1 MKKMIILIV
10 IFTIAYI
17 SLYAGDD
24 LSGSLTNLY
33 QDIGEAYTSPIVTGF
48 GTTINSG
55 WFHDSAREVD
65 FGLDLE
71 YGFVVMGSFFPE
83 SEKTFEATGD
93 IMFGRND
100 AETLTTFLFGDSLQY
115 IQDYLINTIMA
126 QNIEVGIS
134 GPTIVGSAEDSIYI
148 VFPEQD
154 FIVIVPETGD
164 EIPVTVPEQIIVIPV
179 GGVLEELTMLPYFTT
194 QLSLGTIYGTK
205 LIFRFIPI
213 SDSEDDMGNF
223 GYFGIGIQHNP
234 NSWLHKDLPVDI
246 SASIF
251 TQKLSIGDILT
262 VDSTALGV
270 NISKTLGYKWLNFTP
285 YGGIM
290 LENTITKVKYDF
302 DYINYNNEPEVHK
315 IRFEIEGKNT
325 GRITIG
331 GSFRIAFINANIDYN
346 IGNYRS
352 ISGGLCFTLT
362 F

>member
-1 MKKMIILIV
+1 MKNLIILIMIFIV
-10 IFTIAYI
+10 INITLSAE
-17 SLYAGDD
+17 DD

-33 QDIGEAYTSPIVTGF
+33 QDIGEAYTNPIVTGF

-55 WFHDSAREVD
+55 WYHDSAREIN

-71 YGFVVMGSFFPE
+71 YGIVVMGSFFPE
-83 SEKTFEATGD
+83 SAKTFESTGD
-93 IMFGRND
+93 IKFGRND
-100 AETLTTFLFGDSLQY
+100 AETLTTFLFGDSLEF
-115 IQDYLINTIMA
+115 IQEYLIETIMA

-154 FIVIVPETGD
+154 FIIIDPETGD
-164 EIPVTVPEQIIVIPV
+164 EIPITVPEQIIVIPV
-179 GGVLEELTMLPYFTT
+179 GGVLEELTILPYFTT
-194 QLSLGTIYGTK
+194 QLSVGTIYGTK

-213 SDSEDDMGNF
+213 SDSEDEMGDF

-246 SASIF
+246 SASLF

-262 VDSTALGV
+262 VESTAFGI

-285 YGGIM
+285 YGGVL

-302 DYINYNNEPEVHK
+302 NYVNYNNEPEVHK
-315 IRFEIEGKNT
+315 IRFEIEGENT

-346 IGNYRS
+346 IGEYKS
-352 ISGGLCFTLT
+352 ISGGLGFALT

>member
-1 MKKMIILIV
+1 MKKLIILIMILIIV
-10 IFTIAYI
+10 NITLNAE
-17 SLYAGDD
+17 DD
-24 LSGSLTNLY
+24 LSGSLINLY
-33 QDIGEAYTSPIVTGF
+33 QDIGEAYTKPIVTGF

-65 FGLDLE
+65 LGLDLE

-93 IMFGRND
+93 IKFGRND

-115 IQDYLINTIMA
+115 LQDYLIETIMA
-126 QNIEVGIS
+126 QNIEVGIY

-154 FIVIVPETGD
+154 FIIIVPETGD
-164 EIPVTVPEQIIVIPV
+164 EIPITVPEQIIVIPV

-194 QLSLGTIYGTK
+194 QLSIGTLYGTK
-205 LIFRFIPI
+205 FIFRFIPV
-213 SDSEDDMGNF
+213 SENEDEMGNF

-234 NSWLHKDLPVDI
+234 NSWLHKDLPIDI
-246 SASIF
+246 SASLF
-251 TQKLSIGDILT
+251 TQMLSIGDILT
-262 VDSTALGV
+262 VESTALGI
-270 NISKTLGYKWLNFTP
+270 NISKKLGYKWLNFTP
-285 YGGIM
+285 YGGIL

-302 DYINYNNEPEVHK
+302 NYVNYIGEEEVHK
-315 IRFEIEGKNT
+315 IRFEIEGENT

-331 GSFRIAFINANIDYN
+331 ASFRIAFINANIDYN
-346 IGNYRS
+346 IGNYKS
-352 ISGGLCFTLT
+352 ISGGLGFALT